1 MLSIVCDA
9 CKKAVPGPEKET
21 GVVYITDKALCKR
34 CEKKLLDTVSEEMSK
49 HKRFVFSDYK
59 DQYIK
64 SLNQLC
70 K

>member
-1 MLSIVCDA
+1 MLSIVCDS
-9 CKKAVPGPEKET
+9 CKKAIPGQEKET
-21 GVVYITDKALCKR
+21 GVVYITDKGICR
-34 CEKKLLDTVSEEMSK
+34 NCEKKLLDKVSEEMAK

-64 SLNQLC
+64 SLNQMC